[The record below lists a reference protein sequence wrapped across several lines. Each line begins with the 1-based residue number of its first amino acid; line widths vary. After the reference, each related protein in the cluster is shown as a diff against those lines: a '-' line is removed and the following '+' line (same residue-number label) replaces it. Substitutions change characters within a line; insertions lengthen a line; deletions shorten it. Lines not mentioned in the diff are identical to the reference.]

1 MTVGNKLID
10 FLIDTTLLCKLDAQI
25 AFGCPGG
32 SEGKRSACNA
42 RDLGSIPGL
51 GRSPGERNVNPF
63 LYSWENHVDGGTWQ
77 TTVHGVEESGT
88 TERLL

>member
-1 MTVGNKLID
+1 MAVGNKLID

-32 SEGKRSACNA
+32 SEGKRSACNT

-63 LYSWENHVDGGTWQ
+63 LYSWENHVDEGTWQ